1 MFVLR
6 SIWALRLVCATTP
19 RYLPAVMS
27 DNNDLNAIEAET
39 WRTLEAACSGKRTPY
54 TWFTLATVSEGGMPE
69 QRTVVLRDVD
79 RTARTLTFFT
89 DRRTPKVAE
98 IMAQPNI
105 ASLFFDAEAMVQLR
119 FSGKAEVLTEGDIWQ
134 RYWDSV
140 SENGKADYAA
150 LKVPGTVRP
159 DELTYDTGLAK
170 HNFAAVKIVCD
181 RLDWLKLARSGHQR
195 AVFEWTDHGMT
206 ANATVP

>member
-1 MFVLR
+1 
-6 SIWALRLVCATTP
+6 
-19 RYLPAVMS
+19 MS

-39 WRTLEAACSGKRTPY
+39 WRTLEAACCGKRTSY
-54 TWFTLATVSEGGMPE
+54 TWFTLATVSEEGMPE

-79 RTARTLTFFT
+79 RTAWTLTFFT

-98 IMAQPNI
+98 IMTQPNI
-105 ASLFFDAEAMVQLR
+105 ASLFFDAKAMVQLR

-134 RYWDSV
+134 RYWDTV
-140 SENGKADYAA
+140 SENGKAEYAA

-170 HNFAAVKIVCD
+170 QNFAAVKIVCD

-195 AVFEWTDHGMT
+195 AVFEWTDNGIT